1 MDGSRSSRGGRA
13 RSSPCAP
20 PGSSL
25 EPAGQKIPFHRQLAD
40 LGVKIANLGLAIL
53 PLAVRPVRKHLA
65 QAVDRL
71 ALPAAHLVR
80 MHLVLRG
87 DLLAR
92 RAAAHCLQGNSG
104 LELPRKPTSR
114 RHLVSLRYPVEY
126 TLAPCPVFRD
136 QLSGRGEIIH
146 EIGHVLGLDHEQ
158 NRKDRDQYVRVNINN
173 ITEGYAYAFEQRP
186 SE

>member
-87 DLLAR
+87 DLLDR
-92 RAAAHCLQGNSG
+92 LVAAQCLQGNSG

-136 QLSGRGEIIH
+136 QLTLPCRHPCCRRSWLPPTH
-146 EIGHVLGLDHEQ
+146 EAGCADSLND
-158 NRKDRDQYVRVNINN
+158 Y
-173 ITEGYAYAFEQRP
+173 
-186 SE
+186 